1 MRVEICFPGEMEAQ
15 VSMRD
20 SGGRRGERRLDA
32 VSITP
37 LFYQPQVKA
46 PVMYLIAYADDDTV
60 IAKYIVQQAGRSGRI
75 RMEDRSAPVIPVF
88 EESRKGNQVLGASE
102 ELLVDDAM
110 MPEDE
115 E

>member
-15 VSMRD
+15 VGTRD
-20 SGGRRGERRLDA
+20 TGGRRGERRLDA

-60 IAKYIVQQAGRSGRI
+60 IAKYIVQQAGRSGRL

-88 EESRKGNQVLGASE
+88 EEGRKGIAPTE
-102 ELLVDDAM
+102 EDYAAL
-110 MPEDE
+110 PEDDK
-115 E
+115 